1 MLGLD
6 SAVMEGTKNPKG
18 EMMRQSRN
26 YQQQKAIRLEGQEEG
41 VLQMEPVFESQRN
54 SHCLRYLW
62 RWGGAETLVSPFLHP
77 TIQRGLNPAD
87 REPGT
92 LLL

>member
-1 MLGLD
+1 MQGLD

-54 SHCLRYLW
+54 SHCLKYLW
-62 RWGGAETLVSPFLHP
+62 RWGGAKTWFRPSFAPQSNV
-77 TIQRGLNPAD
+77 G
-87 REPGT
+87 
-92 LLL
+92 